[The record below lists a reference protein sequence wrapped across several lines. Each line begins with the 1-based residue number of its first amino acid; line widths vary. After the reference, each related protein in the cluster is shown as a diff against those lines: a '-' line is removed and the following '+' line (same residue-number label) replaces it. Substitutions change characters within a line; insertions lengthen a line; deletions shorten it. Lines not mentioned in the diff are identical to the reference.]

1 MRFSSIIFGFI
12 WKKSLI
18 TCTVGLALGFR
29 NSLLDACEINT
40 DHADAGFQPAAPSR
54 FRSLTLTNCCRSRF
68 VVANYVSESPSNAKA
83 AAGAARRQA
92 RATSCASEGREPK
105 AQAMSKTEGLA
116 KRASA
121 LSVFFSLCVQSTRK
135 NPTHTKK
142 RIISFPKQE
151 QPAGTLFSSRY
162 GLHARRQTG
171 QPVYFSPDAQPL
183 TNPHQT
189 THRTES
195 LPG

>member
-1 MRFSSIIFGFI
+1 M
-12 WKKSLI
+12 
-18 TCTVGLALGFR
+18 GLALGFR

-40 DHADAGFQPAAPSR
+40 DHADAGFQPAEPSR

-92 RATSCASEGREPK
+92 RTTSCASEGREPK

-121 LSVFFSLCVQSTRK
+121 LSVFFSSCVQSTRK

-151 QPAGTLFSSRY
+151 LPAGTLFSSRY

-189 THRTES
+189 THRTEY

>member
-92 RATSCASEGREPK
+92 RATRCCDRRARAEGSSHEQDRRACEASVCVVCVLFLMPSKAIAKTQHTQKRELFPSR
-105 AQAMSKTEGLA
+105 SKNCLQEL
-116 KRASA
+116 
-121 LSVFFSLCVQSTRK
+121 FSPLDMDCM
-135 NPTHTKK
+135 
-142 RIISFPKQE
+142 
-151 QPAGTLFSSRY
+151 PAGKL
-162 GLHARRQTG
+162 
-171 QPVYFSPDAQPL
+171 D
-183 TNPHQT
+183 NPYIFHQT
-189 THRTES
+189 LNR
-195 LPG
+195 

>member
-92 RATSCASEGREPK
+92 RATRCCERRARAEGSSHEQDRRACEASICVISGI
-105 AQAMSKTEGLA
+105 
-116 KRASA
+116 
-121 LSVFFSLCVQSTRK
+121 SLCVQSTRK
-135 NPTHTKK
+135 NPTYKK
-142 RIISFPKQE
+142 RELFPSRSKNCLQE
-151 QPAGTLFSSRY
+151 LFSPLDMDCMPAGK
-162 GLHARRQTG
+162 
-171 QPVYFSPDAQPL
+171 PD
-183 TNPHQT
+183 NPYIFHQT
-189 THRTES
+189 LNR
-195 LPG
+195 

>member
-1 MRFSSIIFGFI
+1 MCLEKEELSSSPALFG
-12 WKKSLI
+12 KKPLI

-54 FRSLTLTNCCRSRF
+54 F

-92 RATSCASEGREPK
+92 RATSCASEG
-105 AQAMSKTEGLA
+105 LA
-116 KRASA
+116 KGASA
-121 LSVFFSLCVQSTRK
+121 LSVFFSSCVQSTRK

-151 QPAGTLFSSRY
+151 LPTGTLFSSRY

-183 TNPHQT
+183 TNPLQT

>member
-54 FRSLTLTNCCRSRF
+54 F
-68 VVANYVSESPSNAKA
+68 VVANYVSESPSNAQSRLREQLA
-83 AAGAARRQA
+83 VRRERRVA
-92 RATSCASEGREPK
+92 ASEGREPK

-116 KRASA
+116 KGASA
-121 LSVFFSLCVQSTRK
+121 LSVFFSLCVQSNR
-135 NPTHTKK
+135 
-142 RIISFPKQE
+142 
-151 QPAGTLFSSRY
+151 
-162 GLHARRQTG
+162 
-171 QPVYFSPDAQPL
+171 
-183 TNPHQT
+183 
-189 THRTES
+189 
-195 LPG
+195 

>member
-1 MRFSSIIFGFI
+1 M
-12 WKKSLI
+12 
-18 TCTVGLALGFR
+18 GLALGFR

-68 VVANYVSESPSNAKA
+68 VVANYVSESPSNAQSRLREQLA
-83 AAGAARRQA
+83 VRRERRVA
-92 RATSCASEGREPK
+92 ASEGREPK

-116 KRASA
+116 KGASA
-121 LSVFFSLCVQSTRK
+121 LSVFFSSCVQSTRK

-151 QPAGTLFSSRY
+151 LPAGTLFSSRY

>member
-40 DHADAGFQPAAPSR
+40 DHADAGFQPPAPSR

-135 NPTHTKK
+135 NPTHTK
-142 RIISFPKQE
+142 RELFPSRSKNCLQE
-151 QPAGTLFSSRY
+151 LFSPLDMDCMPAGK
-162 GLHARRQTG
+162 
-171 QPVYFSPDAQPL
+171 PD
-183 TNPHQT
+183 NPYIFHQT
-189 THRTES
+189 LNR
-195 LPG
+195 

>member
-83 AAGAARRQA
+83 AAGATRRQA
-92 RATSCASEGREPK
+92 RATSCAS
-105 AQAMSKTEGLA
+105 EGLA

-151 QPAGTLFSSRY
+151 LPAGTLFSSRY

>member
-1 MRFSSIIFGFI
+1 M
-12 WKKSLI
+12 
-18 TCTVGLALGFR
+18 GLALGFR

-40 DHADAGFQPAAPSR
+40 DHAGAGFQPAAPSR

-92 RATSCASEGREPK
+92 RATRCCDRRARAEGSSHEQDRRACEASVCVVCVLFLMRPK
-105 AQAMSKTEGLA
+105 HSQKPNI
-116 KRASA
+116 
-121 LSVFFSLCVQSTRK
+121 Q
-135 NPTHTKK
+135 KK

-183 TNPHQT
+183 TNPLQT